1 MVDILNINSSIS
13 IFNSKIDAFELE
25 IKIEN
30 YNIYDIIS
38 ILINNRKI
46 ISTISEK
53 ISRLRFNIYMIWT
66 SFLIKWQNFKENSLF
81 PLCITWSQLSI
92 WIEWYHSE
100 FLTVSHSYRSINW
113 RKTWYFWIQISK
125 VQQLQSQDYPK
136 MSNWRH
142 LC

>member
-66 SFLIKWQNFKENSLF
+66 SFLIKWQNFTENSLF
-81 PLCITWSQLSI
+81 RS
-92 WIEWYHSE
+92 
-100 FLTVSHSYRSINW
+100 VSLGVNYPYELNDIILN
-113 RKTWYFWIQISK
+113 FW
-125 VQQLQSQDYPK
+125 L
-136 MSNWRH
+136 
-142 LC
+142 

>member
-53 ISRLRFNIYMIWT
+53 ISRLRFNIFREK
-66 SFLIKWQNFKENSLF
+66 SSCLF
-81 PLCITWSQLSI
+81 HLLQILRI
-92 WIEWYHSE
+92 
-100 FLTVSHSYRSINW
+100 
-113 RKTWYFWIQISK
+113 RKIFR
-125 VQQLQSQDYPK
+125 V
-136 MSNWRH
+136 NE
-142 LC
+142 